1 MKKQEFSIL
10 AKVIIFQLV
19 FLLLHYLYDWLPNEL
34 TTLFSGINE
43 SVYQHMK
50 IGFYSYILVA
60 SIEYLW
66 SRRSITSRKGFFF
79 SRLFT
84 VVYLPWVLLVMFLIS
99 PIVFIKIESIPV
111 EIIFANVT
119 LILASVSSL
128 LVEKQVEKAEP
139 GTSFQIVLLVLF
151 LLTLTQFVVFTYRLP
166 WFDLFATPAGW

>member
-1 MKKQEFSIL
+1 MKKQPFSIL
-10 AKVIIFQLV
+10 VKVILFQIV
-19 FLLLHYLYDWLPNEL
+19 FLLMHFLYDWLPNGI

-50 IGFYSYILVA
+50 IGFYCYILVA
-60 SIEYLW
+60 LIEYLW
-66 SRRSITSRKGFFF
+66 ARPSISSRKRFLF

-84 VVYLPWVLLVMFLIS
+84 VVFLPYVMLIMFLIS
-99 PIVFIKIESIPV
+99 PIVFIKIESIPG

-119 LILASVSSL
+119 LILTSVSSL

-166 WFDLFATPAGW
+166 WFDLFATPPGW